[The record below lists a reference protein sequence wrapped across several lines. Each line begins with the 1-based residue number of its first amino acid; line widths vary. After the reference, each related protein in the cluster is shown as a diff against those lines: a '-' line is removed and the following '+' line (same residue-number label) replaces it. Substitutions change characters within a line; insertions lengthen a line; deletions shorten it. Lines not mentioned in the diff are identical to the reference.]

1 MTDITSILQAAIA
14 LIAALLSAFLIPWL
28 RRNTTAKEREDLLK
42 WVSIAVQAAQQM
54 YYQLEGPERKNY
66 VRSFL
71 TEQGFDVDDQ
81 AVDAAIEAAVLEL
94 HRELGYTR

>member
-1 MTDITSILQAAIA
+1 MTDITSILQTAIA
-14 LIAALLSAFLIPWL
+14 LIAALLSSFLIPWL
-28 RRNTTAKEREDLLK
+28 RRNTSAKEREDLLK